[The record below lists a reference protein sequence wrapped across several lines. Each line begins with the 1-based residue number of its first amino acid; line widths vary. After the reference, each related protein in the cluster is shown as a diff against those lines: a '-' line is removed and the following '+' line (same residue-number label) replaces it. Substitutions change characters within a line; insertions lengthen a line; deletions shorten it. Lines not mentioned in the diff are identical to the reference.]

1 MLIFLSLIDNNQ
13 DKRKFEI
20 LYNIY
25 CKKMFHVADSI
36 LHDIYESEDA
46 IQNALISIA
55 VNIDKIKDVYSQST
69 FSYIM
74 TIARNAA
81 IDLSRKGK
89 DIIYTDEEMYL
100 TSTEDDIPNI
110 ISSEEDF
117 NNVISIIQNLPD
129 IYKDVLNLHYINQ
142 FTVSE
147 MSSLLSR
154 KPSTIKKQ
162 ITRGKKLLAEHMQKA
177 GTRK

>member
-1 MLIFLSLIDNNQ
+1 MCIPEYLFIYHDN
-13 DKRKFEI
+13 
-20 LYNIY
+20 
-25 CKKMFHVADSI
+25 CK
-36 LHDIYESEDA
+36 EC
-46 IQNALISIA
+46 
-55 VNIDKIKDVYSQST
+55 
-69 FSYIM
+69 
-74 TIARNAA
+74 A

-100 TSTEDDIPNI
+100 TSTEDDITNI

-142 FTVSE
+142 FTISE
-147 MSSLLSR
+147 ISSLLSR

-177 GTRK
+177 GIRK

>member
-1 MLIFLSLIDNNQ
+1 
-13 DKRKFEI
+13 
-20 LYNIY
+20 
-25 CKKMFHVADSI
+25 MFYVADSI

-46 IQNALISIA
+46 VQNALMSLA
-55 VNIDKIKDVYSQST
+55 VNINKIRDVYSQST

-81 IDLSRKGK
+81 IDLSRKREK
-89 DIIYTDEEMYL
+89 IIYTDEDMHSS
-100 TSTEDDIPNI
+100 STEVDLSNT

-177 GTRK
+177 GIRK